1 MKIPSSR
8 AMARIDSY
16 DKMRRQLSSWEVGV
30 FEQTCN
36 LWLMLLGGI
45 NERDLGRKLTA
56 IDGLRAQLDAWWDLL
71 EVEGKEKK

>member
-1 MKIPSSR
+1 
-8 AMARIDSY
+8 MARKSSY
-16 DKMRRQLSSWEVGV
+16 DNMRPQLASWEVGV

-56 IDGLRAQLDAWWDLL
+56 IDGLRAQLSAWRDLL
-71 EVEGKEKK
+71 QKGGKQ